1 MPEIVVEVQTPSA
14 AIPTP
19 EGLGFLEEGG
29 VVFGPDETPT
39 RFPSV
44 APAGIANLFPSYL
57 PNAEQLVWDTL
68 DDATQTGVFFPED
81 TNVGLVLPF
90 AFETPPDIGLFA
102 DTDPATYPT
111 VNGLKNSP
119 IVIVKGWP
127 AYPGAIPQIGVAIAT
142 ENEDGAGRLGQG
154 GFAGDALARDEQ
166 GNVVASCAYYA
177 EPLYSVVVVELIH
190 ENRDERDRLHNQI
203 RRRLYPLRHI
213 APSSSAVIKELQVQ
227 AEKQDLPVDEQP
239 LTLYVSVFT
248 VEVWSEALIPTEVQ
262 INPQLIGPMN
272 VTVQVEGV

>member
-1 MPEIVVEVQTPSA
+1 MPVIVEVQTPSTT
-14 AIPTP
+14 IPTS
-19 EGLGFLEEGG
+19 EGIAFPEEGG
-29 VVFGPDETPT
+29 ITLGPAEVPL

-44 APAGIANLFPSYL
+44 APEDIANVFPSYL
-57 PNAEQLVWDTL
+57 PNAEQLIWDTL
-68 DDATQTGVFFPED
+68 NDATQTGVLFPED
-81 TNVGLVLPF
+81 TNTGLILPIT
-90 AFETPPDIGLFA
+90 FETPPDIGLFA

-119 IVIVKGWP
+119 ITIVKGWP

-154 GFAGDALARDEQ
+154 GFAGDSYARDRE
-166 GNVVASCAYYA
+166 GNIVASCAYYA

-190 ENRDERDRLHNQI
+190 ENRDERDRLHDQI

-227 AEKQDLPVDEQP
+227 AEKQELPVDEQP
-239 LTLYVSVFT
+239 LTIYVSVFT
-248 VEVWSEALIPTEVQ
+248 VEVYSEALIPTEVQ
-262 INPQLIGPMN
+262 VNPQLIGEMN
-272 VTVQVEGV
+272 VAVQVEGV